1 LCKLGLV
8 SPGFNDRLQPN
19 DRSNGNPETRHSL
32 LVRIC
37 DPQNELAWTEFA
49 EIYEPL
55 IYRLA
60 RRKGLQHADASD
72 LTQDVLTAVA
82 GAINQWDPDP
92 ARGSFRGWLS
102 TVARNMAINLLKS
115 EQRKPRG
122 SGDTQ
127 IKLWL
132 NEQADPDGETSA
144 VFDQQ
149 YRRELFQAAAGVV
162 RNQFQPTTWQAF
174 WRTCV
179 EGQDIQQVAVE
190 LGTSVGNVYVAR
202 SRVIARL
209 KTHVEKLQDDTQ

>member
-1 LCKLGLV
+1 V
-8 SPGFNDRLQPN
+8 NDRLERH
-19 DRSNGNPETRHSL
+19 DRGDDDPETRHSL
-32 LVRIC
+32 LVRIR

-72 LTQDVLTAVA
+72 LTQDVLAAVA
-82 GAINQWDPDP
+82 GAIDQWDPDP
-92 ARGSFRGWLS
+92 ARGSFRAWLS
-102 TVARNMAINLLKS
+102 TIARNMAINLLKS

-127 IKLWL
+127 IRQWL
-132 NEQADPDGETSA
+132 NEQADPDGELSA
-144 VFDQQ
+144 VFDQE
-149 YRRELFQAAAGVV
+149 YRRELFQAAARVV
-162 RNQFQPTTWQAF
+162 SDQFQPTTWQAF

-179 EGQDIQQVAVE
+179 EGKDIQQVAME

-209 KTHVEKLQDDTQ
+209 KTHVEKLQNDTQ